1 MMIIIH
7 CSNRTVQSFFIE
19 VKVSQPLY
27 INGVPVHDLYL
38 EKRPIEGYLYINGVR
53 AKELSGGAKYQLIE
67 PTLFGYFDEI
77 CQLFTGNADIDVED
91 ESYLPVSIQVNG
103 KRVFKIERTGTIF
116 TMDTELGLND
126 IRHISSKI
134 ESVFRV
140 KVIPL
145 LRSVGLYG

>member
-1 MMIIIH
+1 MITIH
-7 CSNRTVQSFFIE
+7 CYNRTVQSFFME
-19 VKVSQPLY
+19 VEISQPLY
-27 INGVPVHDLYL
+27 INGVPVRDLYL
-38 EKRPIEGYLYINGVR
+38 EKYPGEGHLYINGVR
-53 AKELSGGAKYQLIE
+53 ARQLPSGSDYQLIE
-67 PTLFGYFDEI
+67 PTLLGYFNEI

-91 ESYLPVSIQVNG
+91 ELYLPVSIQING

-116 TMDTELGLND
+116 TMDTELGLDD
-126 IRHISSKI
+126 IRHISDRV